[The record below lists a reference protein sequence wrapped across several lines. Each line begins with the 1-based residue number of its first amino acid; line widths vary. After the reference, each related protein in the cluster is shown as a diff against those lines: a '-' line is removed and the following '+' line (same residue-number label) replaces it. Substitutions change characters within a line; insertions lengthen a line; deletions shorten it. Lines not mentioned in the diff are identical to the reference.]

1 MKFPAIATLVA
12 LELVAGAVAPG
23 WSQDANEKVQKGR
36 HIAEVVCWTCHVV
49 AQDQEFEPI
58 LRPPAPPFAS
68 IARRSNITA
77 DYLRMFIATTHRD
90 ISKPQGMPNPQL
102 LDFQIEQVVAYIMTL
117 RGQTTGELTPS
128 PEVQPGQCDAEITR
142 IETALRQVRGQSTV
156 GSAPESTAARLH
168 RQPTPNTVAR
178 AETEATNNFETALAA
193 AKKLGAA
200 GKDAEC
206 LAALKDVAVLL
217 GVH

>member
-1 MKFPAIATLVA
+1 MKFPTIATLVA
-12 LELVAGAVAPG
+12 LGLVAGAGAPA
-23 WSQDANEKVQKGR
+23 WSQDANENVQKGR

-49 AQDQEFEPI
+49 AQNQEFAPI
-58 LRPPAPPFAS
+58 LQPPAPTFAS

-117 RGQTTGELTPS
+117 RGQSTGELTPS

-142 IETALRQVRGQSTV
+142 IETALRQARGQSTV

-168 RQPTPNTVAR
+168 RQPTPYTVAH
-178 AETEATNNFETALAA
+178 AETERPIALRQRLSAPRNWELRA
-193 AKKLGAA
+193 RTPS
-200 GKDAEC
+200 
-206 LAALKDVAVLL
+206 ALRP
-217 GVH
+217 

>member
-1 MKFPAIATLVA
+1 VA
-12 LELVAGAVAPG
+12 LGLAAGVGAPA
-23 WSQDANEKVQKGR
+23 WSQDANENVQKGR

-49 AQDQEFEPI
+49 AQDQEFAPI
-58 LRPPAPPFAS
+58 LQPPAPTFAS
-68 IARRSNITA
+68 IARRNNVTP
-77 DYLRMFIATTHRD
+77 DYLRMFIANTHRD

-102 LDFQIEQVVAYIMTL
+102 LDFQIEQVVAYIMSL
-117 RGQTTGELTPS
+117 RGQSTGQLTPS
-128 PEVQPGQCDAEITR
+128 PDVQPGQCAAEITR
-142 IETALRQVRGQSTV
+142 IETALRQARGQSTV
-156 GSAPESTAARLH
+156 GSAPESTAARMH

-178 AETEATNNFETALAA
+178 AETEVTNNFETVLSA
-193 AKKLGAA
+193 AKKLVAA

>member
-1 MKFPAIATLVA
+1 MKFPKIATLAA
-12 LELVAGAVAPG
+12 LGLVAGAVAPA
-23 WSQDANEKVQKGR
+23 WSQDANERLQKGR

-58 LRPPAPPFAS
+58 LRPPAPAFAA

-77 DYLRMFIATTHRD
+77 DYLRTFIATTHRD

-102 LDFQIEQVVAYIMTL
+102 LDFQIEQVVAYIMSL
-117 RGQTTGELTPS
+117 RDQSTGQLTPS
-128 PEVQPGQCDAEITR
+128 PEVQPGQCAAEITR
-142 IETALRQVRGQSTV
+142 VETALRQARGQSTV
-156 GSAPESTAARLH
+156 GSAPELTAARMH
-168 RQPTPNTVAR
+168 RQPTPSTVSQAEER
-178 AETEATNNFETALAA
+178 ATSSMEAAVVR
-193 AKKLGAA
+193 AKKLEAA

-206 LAALKDVAVLL
+206 LAALKDVAALL